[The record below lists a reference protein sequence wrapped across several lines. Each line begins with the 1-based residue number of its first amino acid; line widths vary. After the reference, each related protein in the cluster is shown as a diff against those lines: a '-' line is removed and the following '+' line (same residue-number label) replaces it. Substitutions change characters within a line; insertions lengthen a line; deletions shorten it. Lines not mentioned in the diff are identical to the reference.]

1 MIRRGE
7 ACRPWVVTYDD
18 PERSWEGIEFV
29 LVGGDKTFEGGA
41 HLDTRNGAVIQQGA
55 GKPRVRERQAGT
67 SNPASAE
74 ESVERT
80 SIRRR
85 EL

>member
-1 MIRRGE
+1 
-7 ACRPWVVTYDD
+7 VTCDD
-18 PERSWEGIEFV
+18 PEPSREGIELL
-29 LVGGDKTFEGGA
+29 LVGRDKTFEGGA
-41 HLDTRNGAVIQQGA
+41 HLDTRNGAVIQRGA
-55 GKPRVRERQAGT
+55 GEPRERERQAGT
-67 SNPASAE
+67 SSPASAE